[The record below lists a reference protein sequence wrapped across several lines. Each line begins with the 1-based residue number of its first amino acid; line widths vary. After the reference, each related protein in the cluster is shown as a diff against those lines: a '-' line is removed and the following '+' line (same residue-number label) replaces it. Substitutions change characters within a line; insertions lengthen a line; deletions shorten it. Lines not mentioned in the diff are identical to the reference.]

1 MTIAAHLLAAGDGW
15 RVTDV
20 ICTAGPRDR
29 PFEERHAE
37 VSIAVVSAGSFQY
50 RAAAGRALL
59 APGALLLGNA
69 GSCFECGHEHG
80 AGDRCL
86 AFRFTPAC
94 FESVLAAVPGARRAG
109 FDRASLPP
117 LAAFAPLF
125 AEAEAARD
133 ARDAAGFEELAL
145 RLAGG
150 VAATLAGTPPAARA
164 PTAGEARRITA
175 ALRRIE
181 AAADAPLPLAA
192 LAAEAAMSPYHFIR
206 TFRRVAGMTPHQFVL
221 RTRMHRA
228 ATRLRGGGGSV
239 TDIALAAGF
248 NDISTFNR
256 RFRQIMGMSP
266 RAWRRRGADA

>member
-1 MTIAAHLLAAGDGW
+1 MTIAALPLAAGDGW
-15 RVTDV
+15 QVSDV
-20 ICTAGPRDR
+20 VCTAGPRDR
-29 PFEERHAE
+29 PFEERHE
-37 VSIAVVSAGSFQY
+37 GVSVAVVSAGSFRY

-80 AGDRCL
+80 VGDRCL
-86 AFRFTPAC
+86 AFQFTPAC
-94 FESVLAAVPGARRAG
+94 FEQVLAAVPGARRAA

-117 LAAFAPLF
+117 LAALAPLL

-133 ARDAAGFEELAL
+133 EADAAAFEELAP
-145 RLAGG
+145 RLAGA
-150 VAATLAGTPPAARA
+150 VAAILAGAPPASRP

-181 AAADAPLPLAA
+181 AAADAPLPIGV

-206 TFRRVAGMTPHQFVL
+206 TFRQVAGMTPHQFVL

-228 ATRLRGGGGSV
+228 ATRLRRGGDSV
-239 TDIALAAGF
+239 TAIALAAGF

-256 RFRQIMGMSP
+256 RFRQVMGMSP